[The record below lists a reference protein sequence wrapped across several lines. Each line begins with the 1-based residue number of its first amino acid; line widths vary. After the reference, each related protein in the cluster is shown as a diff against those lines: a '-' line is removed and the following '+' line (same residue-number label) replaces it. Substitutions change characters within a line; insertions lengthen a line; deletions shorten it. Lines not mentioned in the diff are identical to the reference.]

1 MCRAPSG
8 DGLGLETLAQVGLA
22 DRWHHT
28 AAELSGGQQQRV
40 AIARALVSSPSVI
53 FADEPTGNLDSVKSH
68 EIMQL
73 LTSLNAERGLTIVLV
88 THEEDVASYAGRQVR
103 FHDGL
108 IASDTRSAQMIWN
121 AFVLALRE
129 IRNNLLRAGLTT
141 LGIVIGVSAVILMV
155 TLGAGANQKVTGEF
169 ASLGNNLL
177 VLLPGQQNGPP
188 TADRPVRHGGRR
200 QNPARNSEPRRCR
213 ARTRGAGRCSSTA
226 TTTTIRRSTA
236 RRMPICTAAIGGSW
250 RAANSR
256 PPKSS
261 PENPCASSAKPTG
274 ANCSATRCPSATRI
288 RINKISCEVIG
299 MLEPKGVSTFGQ
311 DMDELVLMPLK
322 AVQRKIAGNTEVN
335 VIRVSV
341 DRQEDIPHVKDM
353 IQRLMREIRHII
365 PGQVDDFDVEDLQEI
380 TQIVQSATLILT
392 AFLSAVAAVSLLVGG
407 IGIMNIMLV
416 SVTER
421 TREIGIRLAIGAR
434 ERDVLLQFL
443 IEAVVMSALG
453 GVLGVL
459 IGLGGSAAIAA
470 ALKIPFV
477 FQPAIVLHRGRFLRH
492 RRRGVRLFP
501 GTPRGAA
508 GSDRSATA
516 RVAIFWPTH
525 SILVMAR
532 DCGPPS

>member
-1 MCRAPSG
+1 
-8 DGLGLETLAQVGLA
+8 
-22 DRWHHT
+22 
-28 AAELSGGQQQRV
+28 
-40 AIARALVSSPSVI
+40 
-53 FADEPTGNLDSVKSH
+53 
-68 EIMQL
+68 
-73 LTSLNAERGLTIVLV
+73 
-88 THEEDVASYAGRQVR
+88 
-103 FHDGL
+103 
-108 IASDTRSAQMIWN
+108 MIWN
-121 AFVLALRE
+121 AFLLALRE

-177 VLLPGQQNGPP
+177 VLLPGQPNGPP
-188 TADRPVRHGGRR
+188 TATVPFDIAVVEKIQREIPNLADVIPEVAVQGVIVNGNHNHNTQIDGTT
-200 QNPARNSEPRRCR
+200 NAYMHSRNWNLV
-213 ARTRGAGRCSSTA
+213 AGREFSPAEMLAGKSVCILGETD
-226 TTTTIRRSTA
+226 RRELFGDQV
-236 RRMPICTAAIGGSW
+236 PI
-250 RAANSR
+250 
-256 PPKSS
+256 
-261 PENPCASSAKPTG
+261 G
-274 ANCSATRCPSATRI
+274 ARI

-299 MLEPKGVSTFGQ
+299 ILEPKGVSTFGQ

-322 AVQRKIAGNTEVN
+322 AVQRKIAGNTEIN
-335 VIRVSV
+335 VIRISV
-341 DRQEDIPHVKDM
+341 DNQEDIPHAKDM

-365 PGQVDDFDVEDLQEI
+365 PGQVDDFDVEDLQEV

-477 FQPAIVLHRGRFLRH
+477 FQPAIVFIAVGFSAIVGVAFGFFPARRAARLDPIEALRH
-492 RRRGVRLFP
+492 E
-501 GTPRGAA
+501 
-508 GSDRSATA
+508 
-516 RVAIFWPTH
+516 
-525 SILVMAR
+525 
-532 DCGPPS
+532 

>member
-1 MCRAPSG
+1 
-8 DGLGLETLAQVGLA
+8 
-22 DRWHHT
+22 
-28 AAELSGGQQQRV
+28 
-40 AIARALVSSPSVI
+40 
-53 FADEPTGNLDSVKSH
+53 
-68 EIMQL
+68 
-73 LTSLNAERGLTIVLV
+73 
-88 THEEDVASYAGRQVR
+88 
-103 FHDGL
+103 
-108 IASDTRSAQMIWN
+108 MIWN
-121 AFVLALRE
+121 AFLLALRE

-177 VLLPGQQNGPP
+177 VLLPGQPNGPP
-188 TADRPVRHGGRR
+188 TATVPFDIAVVEKIQREIPNLADVIPEVAVQGVIVNGNHNHNTQIDGTT
-200 QNPARNSEPRRCR
+200 NAYMHSRNWNLV
-213 ARTRGAGRCSSTA
+213 AGREFSPAEMLAGKSVCILGETD
-226 TTTTIRRSTA
+226 RRELFGDQV
-236 RRMPICTAAIGGSW
+236 PI
-250 RAANSR
+250 
-256 PPKSS
+256 
-261 PENPCASSAKPTG
+261 G
-274 ANCSATRCPSATRI
+274 ARI

-299 MLEPKGVSTFGQ
+299 ILEPKGVSTFGQ
-311 DMDELVLMPLK
+311 DMDELVLMPMK
-322 AVQRKIAGNTEVN
+322 AVQRKIAGNTEIN
-335 VIRVSV
+335 VIRISV
-341 DRQEDIPHVKDM
+341 DNQEDIPHAKDM

-365 PGQVDDFDVEDLQEI
+365 PGQVDDFDVEDLQEV

-477 FQPAIVLHRGRFLRH
+477 FQPAIVLIAVGFSAIVGVAFGFFPARRAARLDPIEALRH
-492 RRRGVRLFP
+492 E
-501 GTPRGAA
+501 
-508 GSDRSATA
+508 
-516 RVAIFWPTH
+516 
-525 SILVMAR
+525 
-532 DCGPPS
+532 